1 MAYNCTGQITIKHKD
16 SKMPEILNVSIRLF
30 DQIDIKEA
38 YGTFYDRLTQM
49 TSSLQSTFDAT
60 FTITKIEENL

>member
-60 FTITKIEENL
+60 FTITKIEENV